1 MWAAPVRIYNVPLN
15 GVLDSAP
22 THPHMHTPWLPL
34 CDAIP
39 PLPPVQVKAREKQLL
54 QAQAELEAATLASEA
69 TEVQVQKRVIDV
81 EERERQVSEL
91 DAKVQQE
98 QVSRGRR

>member
-1 MWAAPVRIYNVPLN
+1 M
-15 GVLDSAP
+15 
-22 THPHMHTPWLPL
+22 
-34 CDAIP
+34 
-39 PLPPVQVKAREKQLL
+39 QVKAREKQLL
-54 QAQAELEAATLASEA
+54 QAQADLEAATQVSEA

>member
-1 MWAAPVRIYNVPLN
+1 M
-15 GVLDSAP
+15 
-22 THPHMHTPWLPL
+22 
-34 CDAIP
+34 
-39 PLPPVQVKAREKQLL
+39 QVKAREKQLL
-54 QAQAELEAATLASEA
+54 QAPADLEAATQVSEA